1 VNAVANPIT
10 YFLENFG
17 KRPAEKP
24 PIIPGPWRIPFF
36 VALSL
41 VSLAVLVALVYYVVS
56 PAIHAQQVRSAAPAP
71 AAASD

>member
-1 VNAVANPIT
+1 MANPIR
-10 YFLENFG
+10 YLLENFG

-41 VSLAVLVALVYYVVS
+41 VSLIVLVALVYYVVL
-56 PAIHAQQVRSAAPAP
+56 PAIHEQQARTGAPLSVSA
-71 AAASD
+71 D

>member
-1 VNAVANPIT
+1 MSAVANPIK

-41 VSLAVLVALVYYVVS
+41 VSLVVLAALVYYVVA
-56 PAIHAQQVRSAAPAP
+56 PAIHAQQVRSIAPAP
-71 AAASD
+71 QSAD